1 MSAHPNPAVQTPAA
15 DRFPLAVAL
24 LYPTTLP
31 SLGLRRKR
39 AKAQQQDTPNP
50 LKPQPP
56 LA

>member
-1 MSAHPNPAVQTPAA
+1 MSAHPNPAVKTPVA

-31 SLGLRRKR
+31 RLGLRRKR
-39 AKAQQQDTPNP
+39 AGALPQDTPNP
-50 LKPQPP
+50 LKPHTP